1 MFFSPFQSNLA
12 TFQLEKPKK
21 IEKRYHSRTGMKL
34 HEVNARLAEIK
45 DRDVFR
51 KGDARAS
58 AKYVRAKSPFSNFSS
73 GSLVFEPLCG
83 IAL

>member
-51 KGDARAS
+51 KGDGAR
-58 AKYVRAKSPFSNFSS
+58 KRKVRK
-73 GSLVFEPLCG
+73 GEKPL
-83 IAL
+83 

>member
-1 MFFSPFQSNLA
+1 
-12 TFQLEKPKK
+12 
-21 IEKRYHSRTGMKL
+21 MKL

-58 AKYVRAKSPFSNFSS
+58 AKYVRAKSPFSNLSS
-73 GSLVFEPLCG
+73 GSLVFEPQCG
-83 IAL
+83 VVL